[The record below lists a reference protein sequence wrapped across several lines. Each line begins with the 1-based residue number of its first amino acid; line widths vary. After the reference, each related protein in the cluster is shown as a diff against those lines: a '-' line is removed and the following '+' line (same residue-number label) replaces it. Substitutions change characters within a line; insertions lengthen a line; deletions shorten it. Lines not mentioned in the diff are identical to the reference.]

1 MKRRPG
7 TVTMAGQN
15 NKTQIVVVESKTN
28 NTLENFKGNAFN
40 ARYNLQTT
48 TQQGSKTSYFVS
60 FIKFFSQEKVE
71 VKRSNQ
77 LPIFLL
83 NYKFAIDKDS
93 KKGIDKQI
101 SIC

>member
-1 MKRRPG
+1 M
-7 TVTMAGQN
+7 VL
-15 NKTQIVVVESKTN
+15 VESKSN

-48 TQQGSKTSYFVS
+48 TQQGNKSSYFVS
-60 FIKFFSQEKVE
+60 FIKFFSTDKVE

-83 NYKFAIDKDS
+83 DYKFAIDKDS

-101 SIC
+101 MIC

>member
-1 MKRRPG
+1 M
-7 TVTMAGQN
+7 TTMPCQN
-15 NKTQIVVVESKTN
+15 NKTEVVLYKSKNN